1 MAGGLILPDLF
12 QSFQNI
18 DVSCENPENM
28 GKSLGRVI
36 GNFDSRTRME
46 TVVHFISNR
55 AEVGMY
61 IRSKYLT
68 TVVEI

>member
-12 QSFQNI
+12 QSFQNV

-46 TVVHFISNR
+46 TTVVHFISNR
-55 AEVGMY
+55 AEVGTY
-61 IRSKYLT
+61 DQST
-68 TVVEI
+68 